1 MAADLELPKKILC
14 HSHWTV
20 DGTKMSKSKNNV
32 IDPENLL
39 DLYTIDG
46 IRYFLLREAVPHS
59 DGNFSEKKL
68 VNYLNAELS
77 NTLGNLVNRLTSNKV
92 NSNQAFPDIEFDI
105 NSAHI
110 SDLGKTLITHLEE
123 LPNKVKKHFQDFD
136 YYLGIDSI
144 METLRITNDY
154 VQKEEPWVL
163 KKTNQNRLDYV
174 LILGLESLRVTGILL
189 QPIVP
194 KSSDLLLRKLG
205 IAQSKRLWC
214 DAETLLFHSNSIGNN
229 SLSFSKEKI
238 VLFPKIK
245 TVKDI

>member
-32 IDPENLL
+32 IDPENLM

-92 NSNQAFPDIEFDI
+92 NSNQAIPDIEFDI
-105 NSAHI
+105 NSTHI

-229 SLSFSKEKI
+229 SLSFSKDEI

>member
-1 MAADLELPKKILC
+1 
-14 HSHWTV
+14 
-20 DGTKMSKSKNNV
+20 
-32 IDPENLL
+32 
-39 DLYTIDG
+39 
-46 IRYFLLREAVPHS
+46 
-59 DGNFSEKKL
+59 
-68 VNYLNAELS
+68 
-77 NTLGNLVNRLTSNKV
+77 
-92 NSNQAFPDIEFDI
+92 
-105 NSAHI
+105 
-110 SDLGKTLITHLEE
+110 
-123 LPNKVKKHFQDFD
+123 
-136 YYLGIDSI
+136 

-154 VQKEEPWVL
+154 IQKEEPWVL

-214 DAETLLFHSNSIGNN
+214 DAETLLFHSNSIRNN
-229 SLSFSKEKI
+229 SFSKDKI